1 MSLATGN
8 PVLDDAPA
16 PAAAGPAAGSRR
28 RSPWRTGLR
37 RFVRHRAALVGTV
50 VLLIVVIGAVF
61 APLISGYD
69 PNAIDLAAHNAG
81 PSGAHWLGTDSIG
94 RDELSRLLYGGR
106 ISLGVGLTSAAL
118 AVVIGTLL
126 GSLAGLLGGW
136 VDGFVMRLADIFMSF
151 PSLVVIVVIAGIIGP
166 SVTTMIIG
174 IGLFQ
179 WPVCARLVRGVTLS
193 LREQEFVHASRATG
207 AGPFWLMTR
216 HIIPAAL
223 PPVSVVATLAVAQA
237 IALEATLSFLGLG
250 VQPPSASWGNMLTDA
265 QDLTIIRTQ
274 PWLWLPPALAV
285 SVTVLAV
292 NFIGDGLRDA
302 VDPRQS

>member
-1 MSLATGN
+1 MSLATGD
-8 PVLDDAPA
+8 PVLDDPSA
-16 PAAAGPAAGSRR
+16 PAAAGPSTAHR
-28 RSPWRTGLR
+28 RSPWRTALR
-37 RFVRHRAALVGTV
+37 RFARHRAAVAGTV
-50 VLLIVVIGAVF
+50 VLVIVIIGAVF
-61 APLISGYD
+61 APWIAGHS
-69 PNAIDLAAHNAG
+69 PNAIDLATHNSG
-81 PSGAHWLGTDSIG
+81 PSGAHWLGTDSTG
-94 RDELSRLLYGGR
+94 RDELARLLYGGR
-106 ISLGVGLTSAAL
+106 VSLGVGLASAGV

-136 VDGFVMRLADIFMSF
+136 CDGFVMRLADIFMSF
-151 PSLVVIVVIAGIIGP
+151 PSLVVIIVIAGIIGP

-179 WPVCARLVRGVTLS
+179 WPICGRLVRGVTLS

-207 AGPFWLMTR
+207 AGPYWLITR

-250 VQPPSASWGNMLTDA
+250 IQPPSASWGNMLTDA
-265 QDLTIIRTQ
+265 QNLTIIRTQ

-285 SVTVLAV
+285 AVTVLAV

>member
-1 MSLATGN
+1 MSLATGDA
-8 PVLDDAPA
+8 VLDDAPA
-16 PAAAGPAAGSRR
+16 PAAAGSLATRR
-28 RSPWRTGLR
+28 RSPWRTALR
-37 RFVRHRAALVGTV
+37 RFMRHKAAVAGTV
-50 VLLIVVIGAVF
+50 VLLIVVVGAIF
-61 APLISGYD
+61 APWISGHD
-69 PNAIDLAAHNAG
+69 PNAIDLAAHNSG
-81 PSGAHWLGTDSIG
+81 PSGAHWLGTDSTG
-94 RDELSRLLYGGR
+94 RDELSRLLFGGR
-106 ISLGVGLTSAAL
+106 VSLGVGLASAGV

-126 GSLAGLLGGW
+126 GSLAGLLGGLW
-136 VDGFVMRLADIFMSF
+136 DGFVMRLADIFMSF

-166 SVTTMIIG
+166 SITTLIIG

-179 WPVCARLVRGVTLS
+179 WPVCGRLVRGVTLS
-193 LREQEFVHASRATG
+193 LREQEFVQASRATG
-207 AGPFWLMTR
+207 AGPFWLITR

-250 VQPPSASWGNMLTDA
+250 IQPPSASWGNMLTDA

-285 SVTVLAV
+285 AITVLAV